1 MSERATE
8 GSEMEPG
15 RASEPVVDVATQ
27 TEDRGAT
34 EQQERSLARAQ
45 SFERDTQLS
54 KSRPYRETRVL
65 RNHDTAVEAQHR
77 SDGGGAPAVRLDM
90 DLDVDVKMQ
99 ARINGR
105 LELSILQVF
114 GPR

>member
-1 MSERATE
+1 MSECATE

-27 TEDRGAT
+27 TEDREAT
-34 EQQERSLARAQ
+34 EQQQQDRSLARAQ

-54 KSRPYRETRVL
+54 QSRPYRETQVL
-65 RNHDTAVEAQHR
+65 RSHDAAVEAQHR

-105 LELSILQVF
+105 LELSIL
-114 GPR
+114 